1 LNKRALWH
9 SDRLIGLVVALLCV
23 GAYLAGLSPVTRLER
38 GAYDIGVAASIKP
51 ASSQIDIIAIDQAS
65 IDRIGRWPWP
75 DAEIAALVSRLSAA
89 GVRQIGLDIPLPA
102 HPGTTARDADDD
114 ARLVAAVRHAGHVVL
129 PMRFDFHAAGASPA
143 PPAWL
148 PRTAASGGVAA
159 TPLQAVGL
167 RLPFDAL
174 AAAAAALGH
183 VNLRPDPDGVV
194 RKAPMLI
201 AYRGHDYP
209 SLPLAMAAVQL
220 RHASRDLRIV
230 PGPQIAL
237 GGLRIPTDA
246 QLRARPFFHTSG
258 RRGGFRHYAF
268 ADVMAGKIPPALFW
282 GKTVLVGI
290 TAKGIGQTVR
300 TPVSDRMFA
309 VEFDANMLQSI
320 LHTGFF
326 THPLWARVLELVI
339 LALVAIYLIAVLP
352 RLGPGNA
359 AVTTILLLLA
369 LLSLNFFAL
378 STVAIWIRTLTAS
391 AMLVLGHVLLV
402 AKRRLPAAPETS
414 PALAE
419 TTAPHKMLGL
429 SFQSQGMLE
438 AAFDKF
444 RRCPL
449 DADMLAILYRLAMD
463 FERKRQFDKALDVY
477 AHMATHDAGYKDIQA
492 RMQRARQQGTASPA
506 SSGMPTLSIT
516 GGTKP
521 ALGRYEIIKVLGK
534 GAMGTVYLGRDP
546 KINREVAIKTLA
558 LSEEFEADELE
569 EVKARFFREAET
581 AGRLMHPNI
590 VTIFDAG
597 EARDLA
603 YIAMEYLNGTDLS
616 PFTKRERQL
625 PAAAVLKITGKV
637 AEALHYAH
645 QQGVIHRDIKP
656 ANIMLLR
663 DKTVK
668 VTDFGIARITASS
681 KTKTGVVL
689 GTPSYMSP
697 EQLSGKHV
705 DSRSDLF
712 SLGIMLYELLV
723 GARPF
728 RGDSM
733 SALMFQIA
741 NAPHPDIR
749 VHNPA
754 LPERVGVLIDRLLAK
769 TPERRPA
776 SGAEVVRAIVACLKD
791 LKATAG
797 GA

>member
-1 LNKRALWH
+1 MNSKALWH
-9 SDRLIGLVVALLCV
+9 SDRLVGLAVAILCM
-23 GAYLAGLSPVTRLER
+23 GAYLAGLPPVARMEQ

-51 ASSQIDIIAIDQAS
+51 ASSQIDIIDIDNAS
-65 IDRIGRWPWP
+65 IERIGHWPWP
-75 DAEIAALVSRLSAA
+75 RAEIADLIARLSAA
-89 GVRQIGLDIPLPA
+89 GVRQIGLDFPLPA
-102 HPGTTARDADDD
+102 LRPSDADGD
-114 ARLVAAVRHAGHVVL
+114 ARLVAVVRQAGNVVL
-129 PMRFDFHAAGASPA
+129 PMRFDFQAIGAA

-148 PRTAASGGVAA
+148 ERIGTAPPGGD
-159 TPLQAVGL
+159 TETSPLHAMGL
-167 RLPFDAL
+167 HLPFDAL
-174 AAAAAALGH
+174 AAAAAGLGH
-183 VNLRPDPDGVV
+183 VNVRPGPDGVI
-194 RKAPMLI
+194 RNAPMLI
-201 AYRGHDYP
+201 AYHGRDFP

-220 RHASRDLRIV
+220 HHTSRDIRIIA
-230 PGPQIAL
+230 GPRIDL
-237 GGLRIPTDA
+237 GNLSIPIDA
-246 QLRARPFFHTSG
+246 QLRAWPVFHTSG
-258 RRGGFRHYAF
+258 RRGGFKHYAF
-268 ADVMAGKIPPALFW
+268 ADVVAGKVPPALFRH
-282 GKTVLVGI
+282 KTVLIGI
-290 TAKGIGQTVR
+290 TAKGIGKTYR
-300 TPVSDRMFA
+300 TPVNDRMFA

-320 LHTGFF
+320 LHRDFF
-326 THPLWARVLELVI
+326 TQPVWAHVLEFVI
-339 LALVAIYLIAVLP
+339 LALVAVYLIAVLP
-352 RLGPGNA
+352 GLGPGAA
-359 AVTTILLLLA
+359 AVITILLLLA
-369 LLSLNFFAL
+369 LLSVNFFAL
-378 STVAIWIRTLTAS
+378 TTGAIWIRTLTAS
-391 AMLVLGHVLLV
+391 AMLLLGHALLA
-402 AKRRLPAAPETS
+402 AKRRLRPTAPE
-414 PALAE
+414 E
-419 TTAPHKMLGL
+419 TGISADAAASLRMVGL

-438 AAFDKF
+438 VAFDKF

-449 DADMLAILYRLAMD
+449 NTDMLTILYKLALD

-477 AHMATHDAGYKDIQA
+477 AHMASHDAGYKDIQA
-492 RMQRARQQGTASPA
+492 RMQRARQHGTATS
-506 SSGMPTLSIT
+506 SVSGMPTLSIT

-569 EVKARFFREAET
+569 DVKARFFREAET

-597 EARDLA
+597 EEGDLA

-616 PFTKRERQL
+616 PFTKKERQL

-668 VTDFGIARITASS
+668 VTDFGIARIAASS

-712 SLGIMLYELLV
+712 SMGIMLYEMLA
-723 GARPF
+723 GTRPF

-733 SALMFQIA
+733 STLMFQIA
-741 NAPHPDIR
+741 NEPHPDIR
-749 VHNPA
+749 THNPK
-754 LPERVGVLIDRLLAK
+754 LPDSVGVLIDRLLAK
-769 TPERRPA
+769 APENRIG
-776 SGAEVVRAIVACLKD
+776 SGAEVVRAIIACLKD
-791 LKATAG
+791 LKAAER